1 MLNKPNRN
9 DVDDGVQDIQNDVNR
24 LADSLEDVLKS
35 WGSDAKDEAEA
46 ARRKAQAL
54 LKETR
59 ARMQGRTRV
68 KQAACD
74 AMGCADTFVREKP
87 WCSVGTVSY
96 THLRAHETRLLYRL
110 SKLPRDLF
118 RHASG
123 SNIGKRQ

>member
-59 ARMQGRTRV
+59 ARMHGRTRV

-87 WCSVGTVSY
+87 WCSVGTAAAVGIFIGVLLS
-96 THLRAHETRLLYRL
+96 LRR
-110 SKLPRDLF
+110 
-118 RHASG
+118 
-123 SNIGKRQ
+123 

>member
-24 LADSLEDVLKS
+24 LAGSLEDVLKS

-59 ARMQGRTRV
+59 ARMHGRTRV

-87 WCSVGTVSY
+87 WCSVGTAAAVGIFIGALLS
-96 THLRAHETRLLYRL
+96 LRR
-110 SKLPRDLF
+110 
-118 RHASG
+118 
-123 SNIGKRQ
+123 